1 MKKLTDWMEQR
12 SRMSF
17 ILMLVVGAY
26 LFYATYNMYRGL
38 DTLTGS
44 PVPIYIFMILFAAVG
59 AALLIVGSFAF
70 VSGHYMEKATER
82 SLETDTDED
91 TLE

>member
-1 MKKLTDWMEQR
+1 MKKLTDWMERR

-26 LFYATYNMYRGL
+26 LFYAPYNMYRGL

-44 PVPIYIFMILFAAVG
+44 PIPIYNFMILFAAVG
-59 AALLIVGSFAF
+59 TALLILGSFAF

-82 SLETDTDED
+82 SLETDTNED

>member
-1 MKKLTDWMEQR
+1 MERR

-17 ILMLVVGAY
+17 IQMLVVGAY

-44 PVPIYIFMILFAAVG
+44 PIPIYIFMILFAAVG
-59 AALLIVGSFAF
+59 TALLILGSFAF

-82 SLETDTDED
+82 SLETDTNED